1 MARRPG
7 KARAEA
13 VERFAAELATL
24 REAAGRPSFRVMSG
38 RSCAISHTTLHEAS
52 QGHRLPSW
60 ETTVEYVRACGADP
74 EDFRERWEQARRRA
88 SRARAPGRR
97 RPPPSLVEPPP
108 EAAPDQAA
116 AETVPTSPRLVAIGA
131 VGAVVMAL
139 TVTVTVAAHVLTPET
154 RGAAPTGGV
163 APGATHAPEGGADG
177 APLSVGGAPC
187 TATPGSSPTA
197 TPAPRHSGDVV
208 ALVADVTLPD
218 CARVPPGVV
227 RTKTWRLRN
236 TGSVVWSGY
245 SLRRLELPQH
255 GDTCQTIP
263 EVPVPTTR
271 PGESSEVSVQVMMPR
286 QSASCLVHFAMT
298 DAAGDLAFPGRRP
311 LHLRVRVG

>member
-13 VERFAAELATL
+13 VERFAAELAAL

-74 EDFRERWEQARRRA
+74 EDFRERWEHARRRT
-88 SRARAPGRR
+88 SRTRAPGRR
-97 RPPPSLVEPPP
+97 RATPAPQQPPTD
-108 EAAPDQAA
+108 AAPDQAA
-116 AETVPTSPRLVAIGA
+116 AETVPTSRRLVAAGA
-131 VGAVVMAL
+131 VAAVMAL
-139 TVTVTVAAHVLTPET
+139 TVTVTVAASVLTPESPA
-154 RGAAPTGGV
+154 GPPVGGV
-163 APGATHAPEGGADG
+163 APGTTAAPEGGTEA
-177 APLSVGGAPC
+177 APLTVGGATC
-187 TATPGSSPTA
+187 TATPGPTA
-197 TPAPRHSGDVV
+197 TGTPSPRHSGDLVV
-208 ALVADVTLPD
+208 LVADVTLPD

-236 TGSVVWSGY
+236 TGSVVWTGY
-245 SLRRLELPQH
+245 SLRRIELPQH
-255 GDTCQTIP
+255 RDTCQTIP

-286 QSASCLVHFAMT
+286 QPTSCLVHFAMT